1 MGIDKIIKS
10 RKPIIVGLSSTTLK
24 NYERNQMYIDEIK
37 HFIKCV
43 KSRKKTVNSL
53 DDGIKTLNIAL
64 AMKKSA
70 TYKKI
75 IKLT

>member
-1 MGIDKIIKS
+1 
-10 RKPIIVGLSSTTLK
+10 
-24 NYERNQMYIDEIK
+24 MYIDEVK

-53 DDGIKTLNIAL
+53 DDGIKTMNIAL

-75 IKLT
+75 IKLN